1 MRFNDGAVD
10 CRGRFWAGAMTD
22 PKLVTEG
29 NREGCLFRLDADL
42 AVHRVLTH
50 VGTPNGIGW
59 NAANTVMY
67 WTDSVDRSIYAFDFD
82 AETGEVSNQRELW
95 NARAAGWADGIN
107 PDGLVV
113 DVEDCVWIALWRGS
127 KVLRINP
134 DGVVVGE
141 VALPT
146 AYVTCPVFLGSD
158 LVITTARDP
167 SVQDSGIKRGGD
179 VYRVHVGV
187 RGLPKYEFTMLA

>member
-10 CRGRFWAGAMTD
+10 CRGRFWAGAMPD
-22 PKLVTEG
+22 QLLVRDAG
-29 NREGCLFRLDADL
+29 REGCLFRLDADL
-42 AVHRVLTH
+42 SVHRVLAR

-67 WTDSVDRSIYAFDFD
+67 WTDSVDGIIYAFDFD
-82 AETGEVSNQRELW
+82 AETGALSNRREFW
-95 NARAAGWADGIN
+95 NARTAGWAADVD

-113 DVEDCVWIALWRGS
+113 DVEDCVWTALWKGS
-127 KVLRINP
+127 RVLRINP
-134 DGVVVGE
+134 EGVVVGE
-141 VALPT
+141 VVLPT
-146 AYVTCPVFLGSD
+146 AYVTCPVFVGSD

-167 SVQDSGIKRGGD
+167 SVQEGGTKRGGD

-187 RGLPKYEFTMLA
+187 RGLPKYEFAMSA